1 MKFFKIW
8 NYENKYKELLTH
20 HVESSCKLKL
30 MQLAWVNIVHV
41 EKWLWMGILATKSN
55 GKEVELQESNHKL
68 REMDV
73 VLSNMVKLGVGEPK
87 AIANK

>member
-1 MKFFKIW
+1 
-8 NYENKYKELLTH
+8 
-20 HVESSCKLKL
+20 
-30 MQLAWVNIVHV
+30 
-41 EKWLWMGILATKSN
+41 MGILATKSN